1 MCECPVLLQTVH
13 VYFKYLFLV
22 VGKGEEKENMDQ
34 IQPFNKKPMKT
45 CRSKDKLPAQE
56 KRLLQSN
63 SEKLSSYWQNQP
75 TQSLPTAEE
84 DAAEEMNL
92 REMTSVL
99 KDLHSL
105 STALLTME
113 KENGEDS
120 QISL

>member
-1 MCECPVLLQTVH
+1 MS
-13 VYFKYLFLV
+13 FLV
-22 VGKGEEKENMDQ
+22 VRKGEEKENMDQ
-34 IQPFNKKPMKT
+34 IQPLNKKPMKT
-45 CRSKDKLPAQE
+45 CRRKDKLLEQE

-75 TQSLPTAEE
+75 TQSLPTTE
-84 DAAEEMNL
+84 DNTAEEMNL

-120 QISL
+120 QTSL

>member
-1 MCECPVLLQTVH
+1 MSL
-13 VYFKYLFLV
+13 LV
-22 VGKGEEKENMDQ
+22 VRKGEEKENMDQ
-34 IQPFNKKPMKT
+34 IQPLNKKPMKT
-45 CRSKDKLPAQE
+45 CRRKDKLPEQE

-75 TQSLPTAEE
+75 TQSLPTTE
-84 DAAEEMNL
+84 DNTAEEMNL

-120 QISL
+120 QTSL